1 MKELT
6 KNQKFIANV
15 KIERLIKNALDL
27 NPNCV
32 IERVD
37 EITVKING
45 FEIECENFKL

>member
-1 MKELT
+1 MLT
-6 KNQKFIANV
+6 KKQKFVANH

-27 NPNCV
+27 NPNSV

-45 FEIECENFKL
+45 YIIVCENFNEN